1 MTLYAMLS
9 SVLLIRVT
17 KFLNSITNTAA
28 VELLKSLSVQA
39 VESFFIFH
47 KIVHVRGRI
56 PFDGLLHGL
65 VRTGSFC
72 SLYGSQLQAS
82 FL

>member
-17 KFLNSITNTAA
+17 KFLNSIIPR
-28 VELLKSLSVQA
+28 ELLKSLSVQA

-47 KIVHVRGRI
+47 KIIHVQGRI